1 MASRY
6 IRHTRT
12 HTRVLTHLTESGL
25 PVRRTLLRECLSSP
39 NLGRAVDLDE
49 LVRTD
54 PDGLVLLA
62 HAIASLR

>member
-12 HTRVLTHLTESGL
+12 HTIVHTPLTEPGL
-25 PVRRTLLRECLSSP
+25 PVRRTRLRECLSP
-39 NLGRAVDLDE
+39 PDLGRALDLDE
-49 LVRTD
+49 LARTD
-54 PDGLVLLA
+54 PDDLVLLA